1 MPPPFASGEWELYNL
16 KEDPAEINDLSSEY
30 PQKVEKMV
38 ALWEQY
44 KEDNSVLDIS
54 LDLADRVK

>member
-16 KEDPAEINDLSSEY
+16 KENPAETVDLSSEY
-30 PQKVEKMV
+30 PQKFEEMI

-44 KEDNSVLDIS
+44 QKDNTVLDIA
-54 LDLADRVK
+54 LDLSGAVE